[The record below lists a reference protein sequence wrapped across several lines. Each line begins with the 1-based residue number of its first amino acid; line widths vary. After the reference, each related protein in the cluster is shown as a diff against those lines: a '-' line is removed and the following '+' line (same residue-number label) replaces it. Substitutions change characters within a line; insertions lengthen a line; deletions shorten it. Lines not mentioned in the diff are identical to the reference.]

1 MTMSKTTDTVI
12 SELLRVRPHTY
23 SDEDVAGWIF
33 RLDGDVSLRVGADG
47 APVTYSWPADRDKEL
62 FIPYPYDDVYL
73 LYCIAQVDFFNRE
86 YGQYANSFSMY
97 NARLDEYLKYKAR
110 TPAAGSASGG
120 ISGSIGGTSISA
132 GENHII
138 V

>member
-1 MTMSKTTDTVI
+1 MSKTIDTVI

-23 SDEDVAGWIF
+23 SDEDVAGWIS
-33 RLDGDVSLRVGADG
+33 RLDGDVSLRVEADG
-47 APVTYSWPADRDKEL
+47 APVTYSWPSDRDKTL

-73 LYCIAQVDFFNRE
+73 LYCIAQVDYFNLE
-86 YGQYANSFSMY
+86 YGQYANSYSMF

-110 TPAAGSASGG
+110 TASGSSASGG
-120 ISGSIGGTSISA
+120 TSGSIGNTSA
-132 GENHII
+132 GADENHII